1 MSPPP
6 DPSRYEGPNGVFRS
20 VGSSDT
26 LSPYESLPGIDSRS
40 LSPWTADPRSGP
52 PGCKPFLR
60 APVGSNTE
68 TDDDCRPATFHRGR
82 FRCEAP
88 FSISTV
94 ARENPPPGVG
104 SLYMVVNRAT
114 IFFFSC

>member
-26 LSPYESLPGIDSRS
+26 LSPYETLPGIDSRS
-40 LSPWTADPRSGP
+40 PSPWTADPRSGQ

-68 TDDDCRPATFHRGR
+68 TDDDCRPATFHRGASGAKLPSR
-82 FRCEAP
+82 FNSNTGKCASLLR
-88 FSISTV
+88 V
-94 ARENPPPGVG
+94 AVYG
-104 SLYMVVNRAT
+104 
-114 IFFFSC
+114 CK